1 MTLPPSPIQISQ
13 TRSRGNPD
21 WLTICGMDKLKQ
33 HQAVRAEGQNP
44 STDTILNKENSPNPQ
59 DITALGQSRKP
70 NSSQVKNG
78 KIPPEPVRWTAKKFP
93 INPAPTST
101 STSASASASAPAP
114 AHTPW
119 PAPAVQPI
127 DLSAISPAKLA
138 RLALLD
144 GMNF

>member
-1 MTLPPSPIQISQ
+1 
-13 TRSRGNPD
+13 
-21 WLTICGMDKLKQ
+21 MDKLKQ

-59 DITALGQSRKP
+59 DITALGQSLKP
-70 NSSQVKNG
+70 NSSQVKKG
-78 KIPPEPVRWTAKKFP
+78 KMPPEPVRWTAEKFP
-93 INPAPTST
+93 INPAP
-101 STSASASASAPAP
+101 TSASASASAPAP
-114 AHTPW
+114 AHTPS